1 MDLRRDPAPVISC
14 VISCDEC
21 VMRRTSAC
29 ADCVVTFVVDDLH
42 PPGGPTD
49 ALTFDVAEER
59 AVRLLADAGL
69 IPELRYRAA
78 S

>member
-1 MDLRRDPAPVISC
+1 MDHRHDPTSLRPR

>member
-1 MDLRRDPAPVISC
+1 MDHRHDPTPLRPR

-21 VMRRTSAC
+21 VMRRTSAWGDNDHKIVE
-29 ADCVVTFVVDDLH
+29 ADNNT
-42 PPGGPTD
+42 PPRPTD